1 MATGL
6 APDIEA
12 KSVNGWIVKII
23 AFIVS
28 MCFIGLCY
36 WVTITTFNDHTTLQ
50 LMNQKFDNALMQRE
64 KENTELTNKLVGVA
78 DQLSQV
84 STNLAEV
91 SASLYTKE
99 DAAKEAQ
106 RVNAELYNLKIQ
118 QAKIQGSIDL
128 KPKYPSY
135 QSAQQ

>member
-36 WVTITTFNDHTTLQ
+36 WVTVTTFNDHATLQ
-50 LMNQKFDNALMQRE
+50 LMNQKFDNALMQR
-64 KENTELTNKLVGVA
+64 KEETTELTNKLVGVA
-78 DQLSQV
+78 DQLSKV
-84 STNLAEV
+84 STNLAQV

-106 RVNAELYNLKIQ
+106 RVNAELNNLKIQ
-118 QAKIQGSIDL
+118 QAQIQGSIDY
-128 KPKYPSY
+128 KSKYPRY
-135 QSAQQ
+135 ESAQ

>member
-36 WVTITTFNDHTTLQ
+36 WVTVTTFNDHTTLQ
-50 LMNQKFDNALMQRE
+50 LMNQKFDSALMQRE
-64 KENTELTNKLVGVA
+64 KETTELTNKLVGVA

-84 STNLAEV
+84 STNLAQV

-106 RVNAELYNLKIQ
+106 RVNAELNHLKIK
-118 QAKIQGSIDL
+118 QAQIQGSIDY
-128 KPKYPSY
+128 KQKYPTY
-135 QSAQQ
+135 QSAQ